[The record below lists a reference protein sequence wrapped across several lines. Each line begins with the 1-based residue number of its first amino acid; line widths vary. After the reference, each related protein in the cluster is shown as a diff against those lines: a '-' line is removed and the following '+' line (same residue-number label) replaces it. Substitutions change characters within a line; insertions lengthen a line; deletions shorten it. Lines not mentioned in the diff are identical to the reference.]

1 MIFSYI
7 FVFESVPPRLQILIT
22 ANTTIIN
29 PTTTHNHNTG
39 CGLWCCGMRCFC
51 ELLCCSQHTGHQNIT
66 HDSSSQSRVGFF
78 FSGKERESAQTSVL
92 FGDCWTVFPSSALLG
107 PPPSPGSSCPGS
119 SNPQSSRPPL
129 NRRRRQRTA
138 SRLPSRPRTE
148 GHSLANLMISLSPS
162 QLKSS
167 DLLSRVV
174 FVFVPPPLLNFS
186 TFHVS
191 LGIHISVVF

>member
-1 MIFSYI
+1 MIFSFI
-7 FVFESVPPRLQILIT
+7 FDFESVPPRPHQILII

-39 CGLWCCGMRCFC
+39 CGLWCCDRGLWCCDCGLRCCC
-51 ELLCCSQHTGHQNIT
+51 ELLCCSQHTGHKNIT
-66 HDSSSQSRVGFF
+66 HDSSSQSRADF
-78 FSGKERESAQTSVL
+78 FSGKERESPQTSVL
-92 FGDCWTVFPSSALLG
+92 FGDHWTTFPSSVLLD

-167 DLLSRVV
+167 DLLSRTT
-174 FVFVPPPLLNFS
+174 S
-186 TFHVS
+186 HD
-191 LGIHISVVF
+191 